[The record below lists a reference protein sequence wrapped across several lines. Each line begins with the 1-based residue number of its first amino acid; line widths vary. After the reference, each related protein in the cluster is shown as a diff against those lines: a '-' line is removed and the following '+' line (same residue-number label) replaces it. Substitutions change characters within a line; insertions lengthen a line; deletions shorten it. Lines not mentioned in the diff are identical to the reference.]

1 MPAKDEPVRRY
12 KHHIPDFSNAKKLIE
27 QHKSSKDF
35 EQFIAKLSLEEL
47 IALKLE
53 ISGRLLKGRFY
64 GVNLLRSMGDITK
77 DAVIRYSMSVSR
89 NGVHMARILGV
100 SKENLQALVKDR
112 FNYYFYIPE
121 DNIEKK

>member
-12 KHHIPDFSNAKKLIE
+12 KYHIPDFSNAKKLIE

-64 GVNLLRSMGDITK
+64 GVNLLRSMSDITK
-77 DAVIRYSMSVSR
+77 DAVIRYGMSVSR
-89 NGVHMARILGV
+89 NSVHMARILGV